1 MGKPQT
7 LEEFRQEAGG
17 IAARARELQRPWHE
31 IQPISELV
39 DDLFSLSLAHYTS
52 LEAMVSMLQAP
63 DGGLR
68 LSDTSTM
75 NDPEEGCATSECSFV
90 LHLMQEKLGEDSWV
104 WKRYGAAHVCCF
116 VGIERTDEQTIDAG
130 DDLLFWRLYG
140 SDCRG
145 VSIKIPPPVSGKLV
159 EKSMVGRIT
168 YADELSIQM
177 DWSVFST
184 FLKDLEELHSCAMGA
199 DLWPKI
205 SQEVLVA
212 CDPLFKQRFLRKRS
226 HYEMEQ
232 EYRAV
237 VFLSED
243 DEEDV
248 RYPIRGKHVQYGR
261 VRQYVQIQELSCV
274 SILETGSQI
283 TIGSNVPEP
292 DNARDSLREL
302 IKGSAEIPSAVS
314 IRVSKVLYRSR

>member
-1 MGKPQT
+1 
-7 LEEFRQEAGG
+7 
-17 IAARARELQRPWHE
+17 
-31 IQPISELV
+31 
-39 DDLFSLSLAHYTS
+39 
-52 LEAMVSMLQAP
+52 MVSMLQAP

-75 NDPEEGCATSECSFV
+75 NDPEEGCATSECSLV

-145 VSIKIPPPVSGKLV
+145 VSITIPASVSGGLV
-159 EKSMVGRIT
+159 ENSMVGRVT
-168 YADELSIQM
+168 YTDELPIQM
-177 DWSVFST
+177 DRSVFST
-184 FLKDLEELHSCAMGA
+184 FLKDLEELHSRALDA
-199 DLWPKI
+199 DFWPKI
-205 SQEVLVA
+205 SQEVLDA

-237 VFLSED
+237 VFSSED
-243 DEEDV
+243 DEEDT

-261 VRQYVQIQELSCV
+261 VRQYVQIQDLNWV
-274 SILETGSQI
+274 SILKTGSQI

-302 IKGSAEIPSAVS
+302 IEGSVEIPSAVS

>member
-7 LEEFRQEAGG
+7 LEEFRQEAVG

-31 IQPISELV
+31 VQPISELENE
-39 DDLFSLSLAHYTS
+39 LFSLPLAHYTS
-52 LEAMVSMLQAP
+52 LEAMVSMLQSP

-75 NDPEEGCATSECSFV
+75 NDPEEGCATSEGGFV
-90 LHLMQEKLGEDSWV
+90 SHLLQKKLGEDSWV

-116 VGIERTDEQTIDAG
+116 VGIERTDGRTIDAG

-145 VSIKIPPPVSGKLV
+145 VSITIPPDVARELV
-159 EKSMVGRIT
+159 ENSMVERIT
-168 YADELSIQM
+168 YADELPIQM

-184 FLKDLEELHSCAMGA
+184 FLKDLEELHSRALDA
-199 DLWPKI
+199 DFWPKI

-212 CDPLFKQRFLRKRS
+212 CDPLFKRRFLQKQS

-243 DEEDV
+243 DEEDG
-248 RYPIRGKHVQYGR
+248 RCSIRGKHVQYGR
-261 VRQYVQIQELSCV
+261 VRQYVQIPELNCV
-274 SILETGSQI
+274 SILKTGSQI
-283 TIGSNVPEP
+283 TIGSSVPEP

-302 IKGSAEIPSAVS
+302 IKGSVEIPSAVS
-314 IRVSKVLYRSR
+314 IRVSKVLYRSH